1 MACKNMLVYARCL
14 YSELLVGLLRALQ
27 SVLDGKCDR
36 SAINLVSDVGNPK
49 LSLFIFGVKL
59 VH

>member
-1 MACKNMLVYARCL
+1 
-14 YSELLVGLLRALQ
+14 VGLLRALQ